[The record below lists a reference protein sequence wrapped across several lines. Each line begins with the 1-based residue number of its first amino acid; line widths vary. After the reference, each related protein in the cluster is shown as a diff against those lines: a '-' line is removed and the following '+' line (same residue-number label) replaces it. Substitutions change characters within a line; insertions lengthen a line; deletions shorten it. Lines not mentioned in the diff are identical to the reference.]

1 MMDKKILAVDD
12 EESIRN
18 LLDQALSKA
27 GYGVLLAKNGE
38 EAMNILKKES
48 IMVMFLDLN
57 LPGISGIEW
66 CKKLKKDNPVGIIY
80 ALTGHS
86 DFYGLLE
93 CRKAGFDDFFTKP
106 FELSLI
112 QKAAK
117 DAFEKIER
125 WNVSSY
131 ELT

>member
-57 LPGISGIEW
+57 LPGISGIE
-66 CKKLKKDNPVGIIY
+66 
-80 ALTGHS
+80 
-86 DFYGLLE
+86 
-93 CRKAGFDDFFTKP
+93 
-106 FELSLI
+106 
-112 QKAAK
+112 
-117 DAFEKIER
+117 
-125 WNVSSY
+125 
-131 ELT
+131 

>member
-1 MMDKKILAVDD
+1 
-12 EESIRN
+12 
-18 LLDQALSKA
+18 
-27 GYGVLLAKNGE
+27 
-38 EAMNILKKES
+38 
-48 IMVMFLDLN
+48 
-57 LPGISGIEW
+57 
-66 CKKLKKDNPVGIIY
+66 
-80 ALTGHS
+80 LTGHS